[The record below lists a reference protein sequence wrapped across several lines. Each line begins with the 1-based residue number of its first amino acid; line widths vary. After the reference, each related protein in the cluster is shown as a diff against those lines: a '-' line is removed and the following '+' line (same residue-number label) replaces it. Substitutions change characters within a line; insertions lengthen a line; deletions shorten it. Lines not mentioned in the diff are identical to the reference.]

1 LHIESGVGSTFL
13 SCEKPNALPC
23 EQIRIRAGVGEF
35 EAIQLGNLNFRSLDF
50 EGGIGSTRLDFSGQW
65 TKDAAASLKVGIGEL
80 SMLLPPYLGAEVN
93 AEKKFLSGLHLESF
107 TQYGASYYS
116 QNYETAKQ
124 RLRLHLHTGIG
135 SIRVKWL

>member
-1 LHIESGVGSTFL
+1 
-13 SCEKPNALPC
+13 
-23 EQIRIRAGVGEF
+23 
-35 EAIQLGNLNFRSLDF
+35 
-50 EGGIGSTRLDFSGQW
+50 LDFSGQW